1 MNEVRAVGKN
11 IIFHIL
17 PTKFL
22 RSTRI
27 LLIYRLLPRNVRPTV
42 AEYTSLKEGFVP
54 EGTPSAF
61 SPFTINWSMAFRG
74 ADAKELRPEE

>member
-1 MNEVRAVGKN
+1 MNGVRAVGRD

-27 LLIYRLLPRNVRPTV
+27 LLIYRLLLRNVRPSV
-42 AEYTSLKEGFVP
+42 AEYTSLKEEFVP
-54 EGTPSAF
+54 EGTPIAF
-61 SPFTINWSMAFRG
+61 SPFTINWMVFRG